1 MEYPKLEELNASNCT
16 ERSIEIHYHEFWKY
30 IIENYHC
37 LKWTERLYWF
47 YHNLKEY
54 PKCPVCG
61 KPTNFINL
69 KNGYREF
76 CSTKCMNSCKDIQ
89 ERKKQTSLKNWG
101 TESPM
106 KSNKVQE
113 KLKNSVREK
122 YGVDNPFQMDDF
134 KEKRKK
140 TCLEKYGVE
149 HHLQN
154 PEIMSKQISTNIKK
168 YGVECISQRD
178 DYKKIIK
185 QTNENKYGGTGY
197 ASPEIN
203 NKIKQTNLDLY
214 GVENV
219 VLNEEISNTIS
230 ISLRNN
236 SIRSHERLIGYTPE
250 GDWIMKCPHPEC
262 NKCQEKFYI
271 TYSGREND
279 RIHAKLETCTKLA
292 PINSPL
298 SFIEDFVKNI
308 LNEYNIPYETNV
320 IGLLDGR
327 KEIDIYIP
335 SHKLAIECNGVYWH
349 SDKYKDKNYHI
360 NKYNQCKSNGIM
372 LVQIWEDWLKN
383 KPEIVKSILLNKLG
397 LLDNTI
403 YARKCI
409 IKEVGSQESNIFLDN
424 NHIQGRSSAS
434 IKLGLYYNDELV
446 SLMTFSTPRINMGAK
461 QHKQQ
466 WELVR
471 FCSKLNTRV
480 VGGASKLFNYF
491 IKTYNPISMVSFS
504 MNDISNGNLYDKL
517 GFIKECENISYWY
530 IEPHTDKRYHR
541 ASFSKQMIIKK
552 GWKDSKEGWTEY
564 EVMDEKGYYRIYDA
578 GQTKWVWNKK
588 E

>member
-16 ERSIEIHYHEFWKY
+16 ERSIEIHYHEFWEY

-106 KSNKVQE
+106 KSNKVKE

-122 YGVDNPFQMDDF
+122 YGVDNPFRMDDF
-134 KEKRKK
+134 NEKRKK

-154 PEIMSKQISTNIKK
+154 PEIMDKQISTNIKK

-178 DYKKIIK
+178 DYKKTIK
-185 QTNENKYGGTGY
+185 QTNKEKYGGTGNKSNILLSKY
-197 ASPEIN
+197 LNTVRHNNIN
-203 NKIKQTNLDLY
+203 NY
-214 GVENV
+214 EF
-219 VLNEEISNTIS
+219 
-230 ISLRNN
+230 
-236 SIRSHERLIGYTPE
+236 LIGYTQE
-250 GDWIMKCPHPEC
+250 GDWICKCPHQEC
-262 NKCQEKFYI
+262 NKCQEKYFI
-271 TYSGREND
+271 TNDLIQYSRLKSNV
-279 RIHAKLETCTKLA
+279 ETCTKLY
-292 PINSPL
+292 PIKSPSSNMEL
-298 SFIEDFVKNI
+298 II
-308 LNEYNIPYETNV
+308 TN
-320 IGLLDGR
+320 LLDEYKIEYIRNDRTILSG

-335 SHKLAIECNGVYWH
+335 SHKLAIECNGIYWH

-360 NKYNQCKSNGIM
+360 NKYNQCKSNGIT
-372 LVQIWEDWLKN
+372 LVYIWEDWLRN
-383 KPEIVKSILLNKLG
+383 KHEIVKSILLNKLG

-403 YARKCI
+403 YARKTI
-409 IKEVGSQESNIFLDN
+409 IKEVPANITSEFLDV
-424 NHIQGRSSAS
+424 NHIQGRSAAGVRY
-434 IKLGLYYNDELV
+434 GLYYNDELV
-446 SLMTFSTPRINMGAK
+446 SLMTFSPPRMNMGAK

-480 VGGASKLFNYF
+480 IGGASKLFNHF
-491 IKTYNPISMVSFS
+491 IKIYNPDSIASFS

-517 GFIKECENISYWY
+517 GFINECENSSYWY
-530 IEPHTDKRYHR
+530 IEPHTYKRYHR
-541 ASFSKQMIIKK
+541 TSFSKQMIIKR
-552 GWKDSKEGWTEY
+552 GWKDNKEGWTER
-564 EVMDEKGYYRIYDA
+564 EVMEEQGYFRIYDA
-578 GQTKWVWNKK
+578 GQTKWVWNK
-588 E
+588 

>member
-1 MEYPKLEELNASNCT
+1 MEYPKLEELNCSNCT

-106 KSNKVQE
+106 KSNKVKE

-134 KEKRKK
+134 NAKRKK

-154 PEIMSKQISTNIKK
+154 PEIMDKQISTNIKR

-185 QTNENKYGGTGY
+185 QTNKNKYGGTGNKSNILLSKY
-197 ASPEIN
+197 LDTVRRNNIN
-203 NKIKQTNLDLY
+203 NY
-214 GVENV
+214 EY
-219 VLNEEISNTIS
+219 
-230 ISLRNN
+230 
-236 SIRSHERLIGYTPE
+236 LIGYTLD
-250 GDWIMKCPHPEC
+250 GDWICKCPHPEC

-271 TYSGREND
+271 TNDLIQYS
-279 RIHAKLETCTKLA
+279 RIKSNVETCTKLY
-292 PINSPL
+292 PVKSPSSNMEL
-298 SFIEDFVKNI
+298 IITNLLD
-308 LNEYNIPYETNV
+308 EYNIEYIRNDRT
-320 IGLLDGR
+320 ILSG

-372 LVQIWEDWLKN
+372 LVQIWEDWLRN

-397 LLDNTI
+397 LLNNTI

-409 IKEVGSQESNIFLDN
+409 IKEVRSKESNIFLDN
-424 NHIQGRSSAS
+424 NHIQGRSAAGV
-434 IKLGLYYNDELV
+434 KLGLYYNDELV
-446 SLMTFSTPRINMGAK
+446 SLMTFSPPRMNMGAK

-530 IEPHTDKRYHR
+530 IEPHTNKRYHR
-541 ASFSKQMIIKK
+541 TSFSKQMIIKK
-552 GWKDSKEGWTEY
+552 GWKDNKEGWTEH
-564 EVMDEKGYYRIYDA
+564 EVMEEKGYYRIYDA
-578 GQTKWVWNKK
+578 GQTKWVKLF
-588 E
+588 

>member
-154 PEIMSKQISTNIKK
+154 PEIMNKQISTNIKK

-185 QTNENKYGGTGY
+185 QTNENKYGGTGNKSNILLSKY
-197 ASPEIN
+197 LDTVRCNNIN
-203 NKIKQTNLDLY
+203 NY
-214 GVENV
+214 EY
-219 VLNEEISNTIS
+219 
-230 ISLRNN
+230 
-236 SIRSHERLIGYTPE
+236 LIGYTLD
-250 GDWIMKCPHPEC
+250 GDWICKCPHPEC

-271 TYSGREND
+271 TNDLIQYS
-279 RIHAKLETCTKLA
+279 RIKSNVETCTKLY
-292 PINSPL
+292 PVKSPSSNMEL
-298 SFIEDFVKNI
+298 IITNLLD
-308 LNEYNIPYETNV
+308 EYNIEYIRNDRT
-320 IGLLDGR
+320 ILSG

-372 LVQIWEDWLKN
+372 LVQIWEDWLRN

-397 LLDNTI
+397 LLDSTI

-446 SLMTFSTPRINMGAK
+446 SLMTFSSPRINMGAK

-471 FCSKLNTRV
+471 FCSKLNTRI

-504 MNDISNGNLYDKL
+504 MNDISDGNLYDKL

-530 IEPHTDKRYHR
+530 IEPHTNKRYHR

-564 EVMDEKGYYRIYDA
+564 EVMDEKGNYRIYDA
-578 GQTKWVWNKK
+578 GQTKWIWNKK

>member
-134 KEKRKK
+134 NEKRKK

-154 PEIMSKQISTNIKK
+154 PEIMNKQISTNIKR

-185 QTNENKYGGTGY
+185 QTNENKYGGTGNKSNILLSKY
-197 ASPEIN
+197 LDTVRCNNIN
-203 NKIKQTNLDLY
+203 NY
-214 GVENV
+214 EY
-219 VLNEEISNTIS
+219 
-230 ISLRNN
+230 
-236 SIRSHERLIGYTPE
+236 LIGYTLD
-250 GDWIMKCPHPEC
+250 GDWICKCPHPEC

-271 TYSGREND
+271 TNDLIQYS
-279 RIHAKLETCTKLA
+279 RIKSNVETCTKLY
-292 PINSPL
+292 PVKSPSSNMEL
-298 SFIEDFVKNI
+298 IITNLLD
-308 LNEYNIPYETNV
+308 EYNIEYIRNDRT
-320 IGLLDGR
+320 ILSG

-372 LVQIWEDWLKN
+372 LVQIWEDWLRN

-397 LLDNTI
+397 LLDSTI

-446 SLMTFSTPRINMGAK
+446 SLMTFSSPRINMGAK

-471 FCSKLNTRV
+471 FCSKLNTRI

-504 MNDISNGNLYDKL
+504 MNDISDGNLYDKL

-530 IEPHTDKRYHR
+530 IEPHTNKRYHR

-564 EVMDEKGYYRIYDA
+564 EIMDEKGYYRIYDA
-578 GQTKWVWNKK
+578 GQTKWIWNKK

>member
-1 MEYPKLEELNASNCT
+1 MKYPKLEELNASNCT

-134 KEKRKK
+134 NEKRKK

-154 PEIMSKQISTNIKK
+154 PEIMNKQISTNIKK

-185 QTNENKYGGTGY
+185 QTNENKYGGTGNKSNILLSKY
-197 ASPEIN
+197 LDTVRCNNIN
-203 NKIKQTNLDLY
+203 NY
-214 GVENV
+214 EY
-219 VLNEEISNTIS
+219 
-230 ISLRNN
+230 
-236 SIRSHERLIGYTPE
+236 LIGYTLD
-250 GDWIMKCPHPEC
+250 GDWICKCPHPEC

-271 TYSGREND
+271 TNDLIQYS
-279 RIHAKLETCTKLA
+279 RIKSNVETCTKLY
-292 PINSPL
+292 PVKSPSSNMEL
-298 SFIEDFVKNI
+298 IITNLLD
-308 LNEYNIPYETNV
+308 EYNIEYIRNDRT
-320 IGLLDGR
+320 ILSG

-372 LVQIWEDWLKN
+372 LVQIWEDWLRN

-397 LLDNTI
+397 LLDSTI

-446 SLMTFSTPRINMGAK
+446 SLMTFSSPRINMGAK

-504 MNDISNGNLYDKL
+504 MNDISDGNLYNKL

-530 IEPHTDKRYHR
+530 IEPHTNKRYHR

-564 EVMDEKGYYRIYDA
+564 EIMDKKGYYRIYDA
-578 GQTKWVWNKK
+578 GQTKWIWNKK

>member
-47 YHNLKEY
+47 YYNLKEY
-54 PKCPVCG
+54 PKCHVCG

-134 KEKRKK
+134 NEKRKK
-140 TCLEKYGVE
+140 TCLKKYGVE

-168 YGVECISQRD
+168 YGVKCISQRD

-185 QTNENKYGGTGY
+185 QTNENKYGGTGNKSNILLSKY
-197 ASPEIN
+197 LDTVRCNNIN
-203 NKIKQTNLDLY
+203 NY
-214 GVENV
+214 EY
-219 VLNEEISNTIS
+219 
-230 ISLRNN
+230 
-236 SIRSHERLIGYTPE
+236 LIGYTLD
-250 GDWIMKCPHPEC
+250 GDWICKCPHPEC

-271 TYSGREND
+271 TNDLIQYS
-279 RIHAKLETCTKLA
+279 RIKSNVETCTKLY
-292 PINSPL
+292 PIKSL
-298 SFIEDFVKNI
+298 SSNMELIITNLLD
-308 LNEYNIPYETNV
+308 EYNIEYIRNDRT
-320 IGLLDGR
+320 ILSG

-434 IKLGLYYNDELV
+434 VKLGLYYNDELV
-446 SLMTFSTPRINMGAK
+446 SLMTFSSPRINMGAK

-471 FCSKLNTRV
+471 FCSKLNTRI

-504 MNDISNGNLYDKL
+504 MNDISNGNLYNKL

-578 GQTKWVWNKK
+578 GQTKWIWNKK

>member
-54 PKCPVCG
+54 PKCSVCG

-106 KSNKVQE
+106 KSNKVKE
-113 KLKNSVREK
+113 KLKNSVHEK
-122 YGVDNPFQMDDF
+122 YGVDNPFQMDNF

-140 TCLEKYGVE
+140 TCLKKYGVE

-154 PEIMSKQISTNIKK
+154 PEIMDKQISTNIKK

-185 QTNENKYGGTGY
+185 QTNENKYGGTGNKSNILLSKY
-197 ASPEIN
+197 LDTVRCNNIN
-203 NKIKQTNLDLY
+203 NY
-214 GVENV
+214 EY
-219 VLNEEISNTIS
+219 
-230 ISLRNN
+230 
-236 SIRSHERLIGYTPE
+236 LIGYTLD
-250 GDWIMKCPHPEC
+250 GDWICKCPHPEC

-271 TYSGREND
+271 TNDLIQYS
-279 RIHAKLETCTKLA
+279 RIKSNIETCTKLY
-292 PINSPL
+292 PVKSPSSNMEL
-298 SFIEDFVKNI
+298 IITNLLD
-308 LNEYNIPYETNV
+308 EYNIKYIRNDRT
-320 IGLLDGR
+320 ILTG

-424 NHIQGRSSAS
+424 NHIQGRSAAGV
-434 IKLGLYYNDELV
+434 KLGLYYNDELV
-446 SLMTFSTPRINMGAK
+446 SLMTFSSPRINMGAK

-530 IEPHTDKRYHR
+530 IEPHTNKRYHR
-541 ASFSKQMIIKK
+541 TSFSKQMIIKK
-552 GWKDSKEGWTEY
+552 GWKDGKEGWTEY
-564 EVMDEKGYYRIYDA
+564 EVMSEKGYYRIYDT
-578 GQTKWVWNKK
+578 GQTKWVWSKK

>member
-16 ERSIEIHYHEFWKY
+16 ERSVEIHYHEFWKY

-47 YHNLKEY
+47 YHDLKEY

-134 KEKRKK
+134 NEKRKK
-140 TCLEKYGVE
+140 TCLKKYGVE

-154 PEIMSKQISTNIKK
+154 PEIMNKQISTNIKK
-168 YGVECISQRD
+168 YGAECISQRD

-185 QTNENKYGGTGY
+185 QTNENKYGGTGNKSNILLSKY
-197 ASPEIN
+197 LDTVRRNNIN
-203 NKIKQTNLDLY
+203 NY
-214 GVENV
+214 EY
-219 VLNEEISNTIS
+219 
-230 ISLRNN
+230 
-236 SIRSHERLIGYTPE
+236 LIGYTLD
-250 GDWIMKCPHPEC
+250 GDWICKCPHPEC

-271 TYSGREND
+271 TNDLIQYS
-279 RIHAKLETCTKLA
+279 RIKSNVETCTKLY
-292 PINSPL
+292 PVKSPSSNMEL
-298 SFIEDFVKNI
+298 IITNLLD
-308 LNEYNIPYETNV
+308 EYNIEYIRNDRT
-320 IGLLDGR
+320 ILSG

-349 SDKYKDKNYHI
+349 SYKYKDKNYHI

-397 LLDNTI
+397 LLDSTI

-446 SLMTFSTPRINMGAK
+446 SLMTFSSPRINMGAK

-530 IEPHTDKRYHR
+530 IEPHTYKRYHR
-541 ASFSKQMIIKK
+541 TSFSKQMIIKK
-552 GWKDSKEGWTEY
+552 GWKDSKEGWTEH

>member
-54 PKCPVCG
+54 PKCSVCG

-106 KSNKVQE
+106 KSNKVKE
-113 KLKNSVREK
+113 KLKNSVHEK
-122 YGVDNPFQMDDF
+122 YGVDNPFQMDNF

-140 TCLEKYGVE
+140 TCLKKYGVE

-154 PEIMSKQISTNIKK
+154 PEIMDKQISTNIKK

-185 QTNENKYGGTGY
+185 QTNENKYGGTGNKSNILLSKY
-197 ASPEIN
+197 LDTVRCNNIN
-203 NKIKQTNLDLY
+203 NY
-214 GVENV
+214 EY
-219 VLNEEISNTIS
+219 
-230 ISLRNN
+230 
-236 SIRSHERLIGYTPE
+236 LIGYTLD
-250 GDWIMKCPHPEC
+250 GDWICKCPHPEC

-271 TYSGREND
+271 TNDLIQYS
-279 RIHAKLETCTKLA
+279 RIKSNIETCTKLY
-292 PINSPL
+292 PVKSPSSNMEL
-298 SFIEDFVKNI
+298 IITNLLD
-308 LNEYNIPYETNV
+308 EYNIKYIRNDRT
-320 IGLLDGR
+320 ILTG

-424 NHIQGRSSAS
+424 NHIQGRSAAGV
-434 IKLGLYYNDELV
+434 KLGLYYNDELV
-446 SLMTFSTPRINMGAK
+446 SLMTFSSPRINMGAK

-530 IEPHTDKRYHR
+530 IEPHTNKRYHR
-541 ASFSKQMIIKK
+541 TSFSKQMIIKK
-552 GWKDSKEGWTEY
+552 GWKDGKEGWTEY
-564 EVMDEKGYYRIYDA
+564 EVMSEKGYYRIYDA
-578 GQTKWVWNKK
+578 GQTKWVWSKK

>member
-140 TCLEKYGVE
+140 TCLEKYGAE

-154 PEIMSKQISTNIKK
+154 PEIMNKQISTNIKK

-185 QTNENKYGGTGY
+185 QTNENKYGGTGNKSNILLSKY
-197 ASPEIN
+197 LDTVRCNNIN
-203 NKIKQTNLDLY
+203 NY
-214 GVENV
+214 EY
-219 VLNEEISNTIS
+219 
-230 ISLRNN
+230 
-236 SIRSHERLIGYTPE
+236 LIGYTLD
-250 GDWIMKCPHPEC
+250 GDWICKCPHPEC

-271 TYSGREND
+271 TNDLIQYS
-279 RIHAKLETCTKLA
+279 RIKSNVETCTKLY
-292 PINSPL
+292 PVKSL
-298 SFIEDFVKNI
+298 SSNMELIITNLLD
-308 LNEYNIPYETNV
+308 EYNIEYIRNDRT
-320 IGLLDGR
+320 ILSG

-372 LVQIWEDWLKN
+372 LVQIWEDWLRN

-409 IKEVGSQESNIFLDN
+409 IKEVGSKESNIFLDN

-434 IKLGLYYNDELV
+434 VKLGLYYNDELV
-446 SLMTFSTPRINMGAK
+446 SLMTFSSPRINMGAK

-504 MNDISNGNLYDKL
+504 MNDISDGNLYDKL

>member
-185 QTNENKYGGTGY
+185 QTNENKYGGTGNKSNILLAKY
-197 ASPEIN
+197 LDTVRCNNIN
-203 NKIKQTNLDLY
+203 NY
-214 GVENV
+214 EY
-219 VLNEEISNTIS
+219 
-230 ISLRNN
+230 
-236 SIRSHERLIGYTPE
+236 LIGYTLD
-250 GDWIMKCPHPEC
+250 GDWICKCPHPEC

-271 TYSGREND
+271 TNDLIQYS
-279 RIHAKLETCTKLA
+279 RIKSNVETCTKLY
-292 PINSPL
+292 PVKSPSSNMEL
-298 SFIEDFVKNI
+298 IITNLFD
-308 LNEYNIPYETNV
+308 EYNIEYIRNDRT
-320 IGLLDGR
+320 ILLG

-372 LVQIWEDWLKN
+372 LVQIWEDWLRN

-446 SLMTFSTPRINMGAK
+446 SLMIFSTPRINMGAK

-471 FCSKLNTRV
+471 FCSKLNTSV

-504 MNDISNGNLYDKL
+504 MNDISDGNLYDKL
-517 GFIKECENISYWY
+517 GFIKECENMSYWY
-530 IEPHTDKRYHR
+530 IEPHTNKRYHR
-541 ASFSKQMIIKK
+541 TSFSKQMIIKK

>member
-1 MEYPKLEELNASNCT
+1 MEYPMLEELNASNCT

-47 YHNLKEY
+47 YHDLKEY

-106 KSNKVQE
+106 KSNKVKE

-134 KEKRKK
+134 NAKRKK

-154 PEIMSKQISTNIKK
+154 PEIMDKQISTNIKR

-185 QTNENKYGGTGY
+185 QTNKNKYGGTGNKSNILLSKY
-197 ASPEIN
+197 LDTVRRNNIN
-203 NKIKQTNLDLY
+203 NY
-214 GVENV
+214 EY
-219 VLNEEISNTIS
+219 
-230 ISLRNN
+230 
-236 SIRSHERLIGYTPE
+236 LIGYTLD
-250 GDWIMKCPHPEC
+250 GDWICKCPHPEC

-271 TYSGREND
+271 TNDLIQYS
-279 RIHAKLETCTKLA
+279 RIKSNVETCTKLY
-292 PINSPL
+292 PVKSPSSNMEL
-298 SFIEDFVKNI
+298 IITNLLD
-308 LNEYNIPYETNV
+308 EYNIEYIRNDRS
-320 IGLLDGR
+320 ILSG

-372 LVQIWEDWLKN
+372 LVQIWEDWLRN

-397 LLDNTI
+397 LLNNTI

-409 IKEVGSQESNIFLDN
+409 IKEVRSKESNIFLDN
-424 NHIQGRSSAS
+424 NHIQGRSAAGV
-434 IKLGLYYNDELV
+434 KLGLYYNDELV
-446 SLMTFSTPRINMGAK
+446 SLMTFSPPRMNMGAK

-480 VGGASKLFNYF
+480 IGGASKLFNYF

-530 IEPHTDKRYHR
+530 IEPHTNKRYHR
-541 ASFSKQMIIKK
+541 TSFSKQMIIKK
-552 GWKDSKEGWTEY
+552 GWKDSKEGWTEH
-564 EVMDEKGYYRIYDA
+564 EVMEEKGYYRIYDA
-578 GQTKWVWNKK
+578 GQTKWIK
-588 E
+588 EF